1 MHCTAL
7 VCGFGGILLQQWV
20 QSSTSETI
28 FWVCS
33 CAVHCW
39 GLCCS
44 GREPTIGPALP
55 LDGFHRK
62 ATLRQSRI
70 NLSTSPPTP
79 PSTSPPS
86 SPLQYSADTSPPHL
100 VPLVRLILKSA
111 ILDER
116 SAEGSGRIGLELS
129 EQNLIFQII

>member
-1 MHCTAL
+1 MTL

-70 NLSTSPPTP
+70 NLSTSPPS
-79 PSTSPPS
+79 ST
-86 SPLQYSADTSPPHL
+86 LQYSADTSPPHL